1 MKALVGLLNFAHLH
15 IGSKCRRRS
24 RRKERLES
32 RRTWGRPLPSLQ
44 ALYTS
49 DTAAPCYC
57 GCEEQLEP
65 EQIELLAAMTD
76 VVMQPCARGNLRKAH
91 RDAVFA
97 EQ

>member
-1 MKALVGLLNFAHLH
+1 MEEEEGAT
-15 IGSKCRRRS
+15 CRRR

-32 RRTWGRPLPSLQ
+32 RRTWGRPLPALQ

-49 DTAAPCYC
+49 DTTAPYYC

-76 VVMQPCARGNLRKAH
+76 VAIQPCARGNLRKAH
-91 RDAVFA
+91 RDAVRA